1 MFKLSQNII
10 NDLEEK
16 KVEKIKI
23 FFYISWCAWTK
34 IGLVENDFEVTDE
47 LILIDWFLPSQEWQN
62 LKIYIEKKDF
72 EKLDNSIITRL
83 EVKKNEENEHLKWK
97 KFKYIFTNEKIKERC
112 GCWTSFSFEK
122 KKPKIDLEK
131 LKNLKNKF

>member
-1 MFKLSQNII
+1 MLKLSQNII

-23 FFYISWCAWTK
+23 FFYTSWCAWTK
-34 IGLVENDFEVTDE
+34 IDLVENDFEINEDLVCLEKFYNFD
-47 LILIDWFLPSQEWQN
+47 
-62 LKIYIEKKDF
+62 IYIEKKDF

-97 KFKYIFTNEKIKERC
+97 KYKYIFTNEKIKERC